1 MSDNLSD
8 CDCKLNSET
17 GERFMV
23 VCRVHDKF
31 PSDNLNKVEELL
43 EEYFVMR
50 AARPTDDLAILKLRN
65 EAGSA
70 EQELAQALLQLIN
83 NEKIA
88 WEQKPVGDAIEIDV
102 PAKTMQFVMSKIKLK
117 PKTIA
122 SRTLTPEWV
131 VELWLN
137 GKGDKY
143 DLQVYIWKLK
153 ILASLTHRYN
163 WAIFLLKPENL
174 PTKATLKKGEK

>member
-1 MSDNLSD
+1 MIDNT
-8 CDCKLNSET
+8 E
-17 GERFMV
+17 
-23 VCRVHDKF
+23 
-31 PSDNLNKVEELL
+31 
-43 EEYFVMR
+43 
-50 AARPTDDLAILKLRN
+50 PTIDEILGTVYK
-65 EAGSA
+65 S
-70 EQELAQALLQLIN
+70 

-163 WAIFLLKPENL
+163 WAIFLLEPENL